1 MTVVN
6 DEIFDRRP
14 YEDWPY
20 LVLSKKVYKI
30 KLGNQLPT
38 LRAFV
43 YQKDNLFGDPT
54 PYNLAGYNIKF
65 NLYNQSRA
73 IVSTGVAL
81 VSDIVISE
89 IEYKI
94 KKMDVIESGEYYGEF
109 VFTSLE
115 TENFSLPTADERQK
129 IHIIVID

>member
-6 DEIFDRRP
+6 DEIFDRRL
-14 YEDWPY
+14 YDDYPY
-20 LVLSKKVYKI
+20 LVLNKKLYKI
-30 KLGNQLPT
+30 KLGDQLPT

-43 YQKDNLFGDPT
+43 YQKANLFGDST
-54 PYNLAGYNIKF
+54 PYNLAGYDIKF

-73 IVSTGVAL
+73 IVSSGIAL
-81 VSDIVISE
+81 VSDLVISE

-109 VFTSLE
+109 VFTNLE
-115 TENFSLPTADERQK
+115 NENFSLPTADERQK
-129 IHIIVID
+129 IHLIVID